1 MYRVAVCE
9 DEPNLREALCAQC
22 RGILGRL
29 AVFHEVVP
37 FATAE
42 GLEEALSKGAQFDLL
57 CLDILLTG
65 KSGMELALDVRKRDD
80 RVSIL
85 FITVSTDFLLEGY
98 GARPIQYLLKPVREE
113 DLEKALRTDLR
124 LHHQPSLVT
133 LKSGSKTTVLPWP
146 EIRYVESRNHSCIF
160 HMVRYEPV
168 LALNLTQVEG
178 LLPKEQ
184 FSRCHNS
191 YLVNMTQIQ
200 KVNSREILLFDG
212 ERLPIGRRYSQQF
225 QEEFVRYL
233 NSRT

>member
-29 AVFHEVVP
+29 EVFHEVIP

-98 GARPIQYLLKPVREE
+98 GARPIQYLLKPVQEK

-124 LHHQPSLVT
+124 LPPPA
-133 LKSGSKTTVLPWP
+133 LPGHP
-146 EIRYVESRNHSCIF
+146 EIRQQDHSA
-160 HMVRYEPV
+160 
-168 LALNLTQVEG
+168 AL
-178 LLPKEQ
+178 
-184 FSRCHNS
+184 
-191 YLVNMTQIQ
+191 
-200 KVNSREILLFDG
+200 
-212 ERLPIGRRYSQQF
+212 GRRSGMWRAGTTAVSF
-225 QEEFVRYL
+225 TWCAMNPFL
-233 NSRT
+233 P